1 MLILHGS
8 RDELVP
14 QHPTLDDA
22 RALPKDAGHCLAVYR
37 TGWHLLLR
45 DLKVRTVWD
54 EIVAWIANL
63 AERLPSG
70 AVKQVQAISPFPNLP
85 IAARR
90 RARYVPRASERSPFK
105 IGTAQG
111 HP

>member
-1 MLILHGS
+1 M
-8 RDELVP
+8 P
-14 QHPTLDDA
+14 QRPTLDDA

-45 DLKVRTVWD
+45 DLEVRTVWD

-105 IGTAQG
+105 TGTAQG